1 MLMTRFVLIDIL
13 DWDVW
18 RAPIFSNLI
27 IIEAGLF
34 SSGFW
39 ELKFEAKILWFFLSL
54 ACVLWFLFFILRGT
68 VMRMVPCFGG
78 ILEIQGFHWPLS
90 SFIQSQVWDIESEE
104 SPCVFPPHFP
114 FEIRHVLRV
123 ICSSKSMRRWVM
135 QWWCLR
141 SRRWQSCAVQFGS
154 FHGNVCMFIS
164 L

>member
-1 MLMTRFVLIDIL
+1 MKRDYSLVGFGNWNSRPKFCD
-13 DWDVW
+13 
-18 RAPIFSNLI
+18 
-27 IIEAGLF
+27 F
-34 SSGFW
+34 SS
-39 ELKFEAKILWFFLSL
+39 
-54 ACVLWFLFFILRGT
+54 VLLVFCDFCFFILCGT

-114 FEIRHVLRV
+114 FEIRRVLRV
-123 ICSSKSMRRWVM
+123 ICSSKSMRWWVM